1 EPGAVGVT
9 VVSETVHRSGVSER
23 NETSSPVPSA
33 GVAVVT
39 DDAVNLTGWPTAVSD
54 GWSKVICCGILAGAR
69 ADGRLPATAPAPW
82 ARGRSTAG
90 PHTTAARRQNPRN
103 AHSLDQRTVERQA
116 TLPASLFRLRTL
128 PIGCGSM
135 TALLAPCK
143 RPIGHQPVIPVIRE
157 VSGGAP
163 ADTCSGVRPSRM
175 PYFRPM
181 HHPLG
186 ANIPRFP
193 LREVKAWSQSILRGS
208 G

>member
-1 EPGAVGVT
+1 TQKPGAVGVT
-9 VVSETVHRSGVSER
+9 VVPETVHRSGVSER

-33 GVAVVT
+33 GIAVVT
-39 DDAVNLTGWPTAVSD
+39 DDAVSLTGWPTAVSD
-54 GWSKVICCGILAGAR
+54 GWSKVICCGILVGAR

-116 TLPASLFRLRTL
+116 TLSASLPRSRTL

-135 TALLAPCK
+135 TAPLAPL
-143 RPIGHQPVIPVIRE
+143 PDVPYGHQPVIPVIRE
-157 VSGGAP
+157 VSGGVP

-175 PYFRPM
+175 PFRP
-181 HHPLG
+181 
-186 ANIPRFP
+186 
-193 LREVKAWSQSILRGS
+193 
-208 G
+208 